1 MRCVL
6 RETMPERRYLL
17 SDSDA
22 RGRHMM
28 RAALAILIVT
38 LSPSSIVGQ
47 KQHQPSSQKSNVTK
61 DTSKP
66 SESVPALNNPSP
78 PEKQQETKEQANG
91 RPSFWDIYWPTLA
104 LVLVT
109 GVAVIYAI
117 KTMRAIR
124 EQVQEMRSAGK
135 QTDKLVSESIAQTK
149 TLVQQAESLAQSAY
163 HLGESAAGAH
173 RSARAMEEVATHIA
187 NSVEAARDS
196 VAALRER
203 TAQQMRAY
211 LTVIVGTAVYQEEAK
226 NTRFLGLP
234 LLLNT
239 GHTPA
244 HKVSYVAAA
253 DVLPVP
259 LPDDFT
265 FPLTDAFKGAS
276 VVGAQQNNQL
286 FAPVEHFVDE
296 SEVPDIKIAKGKAL
310 YAWGIVRY
318 EDIFGESHVTK
329 FCQLITWLPNGNVFG
344 IFIPKHN
351 EAT

>member
-1 MRCVL
+1 MHYS
-6 RETMPERRYLL
+6 ETISERYLL

-28 RAALAILIVT
+28 RTALAILILT
-38 LSPSSIVGQ
+38 FSTSSIVRQ
-47 KQHQPSSQKSNVTK
+47 KLHEPSPSQRSNVSK
-61 DTSKP
+61 DTPKP
-66 SESVPALNNPSP
+66 SESVPALDNSSP
-78 PEKQQETKEQANG
+78 PEKQQEPKEHANE
-91 RPSFWDIYWPTLA
+91 RPSFWDLYWPTLA

-109 GVAVIYAI
+109 GTAVIYAI
-117 KTMRAIR
+117 KTLRAIR
-124 EQVQEMRSAGK
+124 EQVQEMRNAGK
-135 QTDKLVSESIAQTK
+135 QTDELISESISQTK
-149 TLVQQAESLAQSAY
+149 TLVKQAESLAQSAH

-211 LTVIVGTAVYQEEAK
+211 LTVIVGGAFYQEQAK
-226 NTRFLGLP
+226 NVRFQGLP

-265 FPLTDAFKGAS
+265 FPLTDDFTGAS
-276 VVGAQQNNQL
+276 VAGAQQNIQL
-286 FAPVEHFVDE
+286 FALVEHFVDE

-344 IFIPKHN
+344 IFTPRHN

>member
-1 MRCVL
+1 
-6 RETMPERRYLL
+6 MPV
-17 SDSDA
+17 
-22 RGRHMM
+22 M
-28 RAALAILIVT
+28 RAALALLIVT
-38 LSPSSIVGQ
+38 LSPTSVVGQ
-47 KQHQPSSQKSNVTK
+47 KQRERSPQKSDVSKATP
-61 DTSKP
+61 KP
-66 SESVPALNNPSP
+66 SEAVPAVNNPSP
-78 PEKQQETKEQANG
+78 PEKQQETKEQAR
-91 RPSFWDIYWPTLA
+91 RPPFWDIYWPTLA

-117 KTMRAIR
+117 KTLRAIR
-124 EQVQEMRSAGK
+124 EQVQEMRSAGE

-149 TLVQQAESLAQSAY
+149 TLVLQTESLAQTAH

-173 RSARAMEEVATHIA
+173 RSAQAMEDVATHIA

-211 LTVIVGTAVYQEEAK
+211 LTVIVGTALYQEEAK
-226 NTRFLGLP
+226 NIRFQGLP

-253 DVLPVP
+253 DILPVP

-265 FPLTDAFKGAS
+265 FPLTDDFKGAS

-286 FAPVEHFVDE
+286 FALVDHFVDE

-310 YAWGIVRY
+310 YAWGTVRY

-344 IFIPKHN
+344 MFIPKHN